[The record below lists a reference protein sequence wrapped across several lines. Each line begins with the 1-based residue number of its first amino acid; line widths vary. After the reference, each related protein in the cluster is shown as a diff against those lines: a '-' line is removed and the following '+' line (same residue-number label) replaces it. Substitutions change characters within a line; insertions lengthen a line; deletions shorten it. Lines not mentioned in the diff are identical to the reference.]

1 MKLHLNSTLR
11 NLALHKLTILGL
23 AGLVSIG
30 IAYTF
35 EAHGLRPFLQKMGIE
50 ANVTDQH
57 SAPVVLEPNAVDIGF
72 AQAMMKHHDEALML
86 ATLAMHASDP
96 RIEKL
101 THAIVMAQSHERG
114 LMQGWLSAWGKPA
127 IPSGKPMDWVDL
139 PTGIR
144 SVEDLNYISRCKAS
158 GDGRMP
164 GSPSVADYELLG
176 SATGSQKDQ
185 LFLELMIKHHEAAVD
200 MADFAG
206 RHAQSDLIKGLT
218 NRIKREQL
226 KELLI
231 MKGMLL

>member
-1 MKLHLNSTLR
+1 MKLLSNSTMR
-11 NLALHKLTILGL
+11 NLALHKLTTLGL
-23 AGLVSIG
+23 AGLVGIG
-30 IAYTF
+30 TVYTY
-35 EAHGLRPFLQKMGIE
+35 EAHGLRPFLQNMGMK

-57 SAPVVLEPNAVDIGF
+57 SAPVILEPNATDIGF

-86 ATLAMHASDP
+86 ATLAMHSRDP

-101 THAIVMAQSHERG
+101 SHAIAMAQSHERG
-114 LMQGWLSAWGKPA
+114 LMQGWLSAWGKPV
-127 IPSGKPMDWVDL
+127 IPAGKAMDWVDF
-139 PTGIR
+139 PTGKR

-164 GSPSVADYELLG
+164 GSPNVADYERLG
-176 SATGSQKDQ
+176 GSTGAQKDQ

-200 MADFAG
+200 MANFAG